1 MIQEVAELTIKPG
14 LEGDFERGVEKAVPL
29 FLRAKGCHGVSL
41 HRVIETPQVYRL
53 VVDWE
58 TVEDHM
64 EGFRDSADFQTWREI
79 VGPCFAAA
87 PVVTH
92 TRQVMSAR

>member
-14 LEGDFERGVEKAVPL
+14 MEGDFERGVEKAAPL
-29 FLRAKGCHGVSL
+29 LLHARGCRGIAL

-58 TVEDHM
+58 TVEDHTV
-64 EGFRDSADFQTWREI
+64 GFKGSAGFQTWREI
-79 VGPCFAAA
+79 VGPCFATT

-92 TRQVMSAR
+92 MRQVMSFR